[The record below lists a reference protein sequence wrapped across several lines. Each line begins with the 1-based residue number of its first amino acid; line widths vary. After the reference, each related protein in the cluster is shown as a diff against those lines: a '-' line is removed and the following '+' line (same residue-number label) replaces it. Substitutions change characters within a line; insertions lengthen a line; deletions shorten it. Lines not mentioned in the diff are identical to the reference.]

1 MSNFENLRDPQKS
14 TIDIYDV
21 GRLTVN
27 LNKIW
32 AQFQILQD
40 LVLFIVLAV
49 SQLSL
54 LLSWW
59 GHELAGLYIPINI
72 FY

>member
-1 MSNFENLRDPQKS
+1 MH
-14 TIDIYDV
+14 I

-27 LNKIW
+27 LNIIW
-32 AQFQILQD
+32 AKFQILQD
-40 LVLFIVLAV
+40 LVLFIVPAV

-72 FY
+72 YY